1 MKKMNLMT
9 PINPLG
15 YGVAGLNIFKE
26 LVKNIDVTLFPIR
39 PIEDYN
45 QADANLVSEHM
56 EWLIAPGLF
65 SDVHEDCY
73 VYLSLSKLTSV
84 SYTHLRAHET

>member
-26 LVKNIDVTLFPIR
+26 LVKNIDVTLFPIG
-39 PIEDYN
+39 PIEVDN
-45 QADANLVSEHM
+45 QDDANLVSQHM
-56 EWLIAPGLF
+56 RQTFDHTAPCLKIWHEF
-65 SDVHEDCY
+65 SMAERIG
-73 VYLSLSKLTSV
+73 S
-84 SYTHLRAHET
+84 